1 MERIELKYRNM
12 ATDLLTVVTTQVQEL
27 LEVTGKKEMQPD
39 LKLLDILEKEM
50 L

>member
-27 LEVTGKKEMQPD
+27 LEVIGKKEMQPD